1 MEKGLETHA
10 ELLADPSLFQL
21 LALSLGNAALVGL
34 GLVADPA
41 LAAVSGAIDLAMAK
55 QNIDL
60 LEMLDAKT
68 KGNLTAEE
76 RQLLHG
82 LLFDLRL
89 KFVEASR
96 RA

>member
-1 MEKGLETHA
+1 MEKNLHTAA
-10 ELLADPSLFQL
+10 EKLADPSLFQL

-34 GLVADPA
+34 GLVNDPELSPAAGA
-41 LAAVSGAIDLAMAK
+41 LDLDMAK

-68 KGNLTAEE
+68 TGNLTTEE

-89 KFVEASR
+89 KFVEASK

>member
-1 MEKGLETHA
+1 MEKGLDTHA

-34 GLVADPA
+34 GLVTDPTF
-41 LAAVSGAIDLAMAK
+41 AAASGAIDLAMAK

-68 KGNLTAEE
+68 KGNLTADE

>member
-1 MEKGLETHA
+1 
-10 ELLADPSLFQL
+10 
-21 LALSLGNAALVGL
+21 VGL

>member
-1 MEKGLETHA
+1 MERGQDTHA
-10 ELLADPSLFQL
+10 EPLADPSLFQL

-34 GLVADPA
+34 GLVNDPTF
-41 LAAVSGAIDLAMAK
+41 AAASGTIDLAMAK

-68 KGNLTAEE
+68 NGNLTADE

>member
-1 MEKGLETHA
+1 MEKGLDTQT